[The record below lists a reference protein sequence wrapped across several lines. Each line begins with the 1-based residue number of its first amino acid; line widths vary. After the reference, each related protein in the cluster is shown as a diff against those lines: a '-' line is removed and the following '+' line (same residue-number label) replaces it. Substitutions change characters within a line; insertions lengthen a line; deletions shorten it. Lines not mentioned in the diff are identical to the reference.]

1 MQAVHR
7 ILAIVVLVVAAA
19 FTLGA
24 FGAMWRGG
32 SRPWLE
38 WARKTVVALIGL
50 EAVAG
55 VVLYAAGHRP
65 EESLHLLYAVAAL
78 VALPFGSLFAS
89 EAPPRP
95 RAAVLG
101 FAGILTLGIV
111 FRSFAT
117 G

>member
-7 ILAIVVLVVAAA
+7 SLAIVVLVVAAA
-19 FTLGA
+19 FTMGALGA
-24 FGAMWRGG
+24 AWRGG

-38 WARKTVVALIGL
+38 WARRTVVALIGL

-55 VVLYAAGHRP
+55 AILYGTGHRP
-65 EESLHLLYAVAAL
+65 QESLHLLYGVAAL
-78 VALPFGSLFAS
+78 VALPFASYFAA

-95 RAAVLG
+95 RAAVLA
-101 FAGILTLGIV
+101 FAGILTLGIL
-111 FRSFAT
+111 FRSFVT

>member
-7 ILAIVVLVVAAA
+7 SLAIVVLIAAAA

-24 FGAMWRGG
+24 LGAAWRGG

-38 WARKTVVALIGL
+38 WVGRTVVALIGL
-50 EAVAG
+50 DAVAG
-55 VVLYAAGHRP
+55 AILYGTGHRP
-65 EESLHLLYAVAAL
+65 AESLHLLYGVAAL
-78 VALPFGSLFAS
+78 VVLPFGSYFAA
-89 EAPPRP
+89 EAPRRP

-101 FAGILTLGIV
+101 FAGILTLGII